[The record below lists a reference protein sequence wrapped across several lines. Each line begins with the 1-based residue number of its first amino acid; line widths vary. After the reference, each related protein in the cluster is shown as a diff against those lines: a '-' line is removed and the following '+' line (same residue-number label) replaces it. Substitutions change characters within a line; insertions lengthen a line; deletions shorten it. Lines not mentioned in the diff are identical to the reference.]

1 MKLHALFFA
10 RLRERLGM
18 AEETLELDGAP
29 TVSDLIAHLQAR
41 GGAWA
46 EELGEGKSFRVAVN
60 QALVQSSAPIPDGA
74 EVAIFP
80 LVTGG

>member
-1 MKLHALFFA
+1 MKLHLLFFA
-10 RLRERLGM
+10 RLRERLGT

-29 TVSDLIAHLQAR
+29 SVSDLIAHLQAR
-41 GGAWA
+41 GDAWA

-60 QALVQSSAPIPDGA
+60 LALVQSGAAIPDGA